1 MTIVTRLTLRSGD
14 RAALDGVVDDVRE
27 AARRKG
33 AEMKGP
39 HSEPPEEHRVA
50 QPKRLTGEGGGTFPP
65 WNYTVYTRR
74 IEIRGHEGFARGLLD
89 WDFPDSVHVEVE
101 IDRVRAA
108 GR

>member
-1 MTIVTRLTLRSGD
+1 MTIVTRITLRSGD
-14 RAALDGVVDDVRE
+14 RAALDSVVEDVRE

-39 HSEPPEEHRVA
+39 HSEPPEELYVA
-50 QPKRLTGEGGGTFPP
+50 QPKRLAGDGDDAFSP

-74 IEIRGHEGFARGLLD
+74 IEIRGHEAFARGILD
-89 WDFPDSVHVEVE
+89 WELPDSVHVEVE
-101 IDRVRAA
+101 IDQVRAA